1 MRVKFF
7 KTLRGAE
14 NFMRLVRAYRPQNL
28 YSLRVGPDL
37 DFRDRYFVI
46 TYVERSRD
54 DSVLEVPL
62 GDLTP
67 ANRKIA
73 RERLAA

>member
-28 YSLRVGPDL
+28 YSLRVGLDL
-37 DFRDRYFVI
+37 DLRDCYFVI
-46 TYVERSRD
+46 TYVERTRD
-54 DSVLEVPL
+54 DSMLEVPL

>member
-14 NFMRLVRAYRPQNL
+14 NFMRLMRAYRPQNL
-28 YSLRVGPDL
+28 YSLRAEPDL
-37 DFRDRYFVI
+37 AFRDRYFVI
-46 TYVERSRD
+46 TYVESRQS

>member
-28 YSLRVGPDL
+28 YSLRVRPGL
-37 DFRDRYFVI
+37 DFRDHYFVI
-46 TYVERSRD
+46 TYVERA
-54 DSVLEVPL
+54 DSVLEIPL

>member
-28 YSLRVGPDL
+28 YSLRVQPGL
-37 DFRDRYFVI
+37 DFRDHYFVI
-46 TYVERSRD
+46 TYVERA
-54 DSVLEVPL
+54 DSVFEVPL

>member
-7 KTLRGAE
+7 KTYRGAE

-28 YSLRVGPDL
+28 YSLRVGLGLDL
-37 DFRDRYFVI
+37 RDCYFVI
-46 TYVERSRD
+46 MYVEITD
-54 DSVLEVPL
+54 AVLEVPL